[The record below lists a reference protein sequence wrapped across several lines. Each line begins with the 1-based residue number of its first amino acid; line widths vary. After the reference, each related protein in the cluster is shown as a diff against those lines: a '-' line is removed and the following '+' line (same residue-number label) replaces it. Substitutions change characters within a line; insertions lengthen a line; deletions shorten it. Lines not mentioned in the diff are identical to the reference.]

1 MSKEIR
7 NLGIVLC
14 LVLLVSFLI
23 YKFVAPSA
31 AVQNSTQ
38 ISSQIGSQINSP
50 SPMAAGTPM
59 VSNVSTAHSFSYGPA
74 EAKVTVVE
82 FFDPECESCAKVAP
96 YIKKEMMHYEGRVRW
111 IFRYMPYHF
120 NSKTAI
126 KVLEAAR
133 KQNLFLEV
141 LNVLFEK
148 QSLWGEQRVSTEKI
162 ILEVIASVKGLD
174 IERLKKDMHDP
185 EFEKIINLDEADG
198 QRAGVRGTPTFF
210 VNGVILEPLDLDN
223 LLKRINE
230 QL

>member
-14 LVLLVSFLI
+14 LVLVASFLV
-23 YKFVAPSA
+23 YKFVVQSA
-31 AVQNSTQ
+31 AVPINTQ
-38 ISSQIGSQINSP
+38 VP
-50 SPMAAGTPM
+50 AASVTPM
-59 VSNVSTAHSFSYGPA
+59 VNNLNAAHSFSYGPA

-96 YIKKEMMHYEGRVRW
+96 YIKNEMKHYEGRVRW

-120 NSKTAI
+120 NSRTAI

-133 KQNLFLEV
+133 KQNLYLEV
-141 LNVLFEK
+141 QNELFAK
-148 QSLWGEQRVSTEKI
+148 QIIWGEQRVSTEKQ
-162 ILEVIASVKGLD
+162 ILEIIAGVKGLD
-174 IERLKKDMHDP
+174 VARIKIDMNDP

-198 QRAGVRGTPTFF
+198 QRAGVKGTPTFY
-210 VNGVILEPLDLDN
+210 VNGVMLERLDLDE
-223 LLKRINE
+223 LIKRINQ